1 MSSEYLNNKIFEKVI
16 SVFQKS
22 KREKV
27 KYKLILE
34 DLEEAQKRLSV
45 RKNKSTVKTKIATL
59 LDEKHSQ
66 YNEIVDDYQVS
77 QTQLAEA
84 FYTLSENIARYAKF
98 SFIDIDD
105 AVQEGVLIC
114 FEKIDRFD
122 PDKGKAF
129 NYMTTCVLN
138 HFRQLYRS
146 ARHYNDLKKK
156 YSDFIQSQVE
166 RTLLVNRR
174 NITKKK
180 NKHYLQN

>member
-1 MSSEYLNNKIFEKVI
+1 MATEYLNNKIFEKVI

-22 KREKV
+22 KREKT

-45 RKNKSTVKTKIATL
+45 RKNKATVKNRISTL
-59 LDEKHSQ
+59 FDEKHSQ
-66 YNEIVDDYQVS
+66 YNEIVEDYQVS

-98 SFIDIDD
+98 SFIDTDD

-166 RTLLVNRR
+166 RTLLNSR
-174 NITKKK
+174 NVTKKK
-180 NKHYLQN
+180 SRHYLD